1 MELPQNNIE
10 AHTATAHDDDIL
22 KHARATYRPQPE
34 PVRKTSSPRV
44 LEARAKFIG
53 SLLYSL
59 ALLAL
64 GGIVTGIAYA
74 LASPGGTY
82 VVTSGLFLIGG
93 IYFCVAIW
101 NLLKWFALKAA
112 RK

>member
-1 MELPQNNIE
+1 MSMELPQQDIQT
-10 AHTATAHDDDIL
+10 HKLTTHDEIL
-22 KHARATYRPQPE
+22 SIPRRTHAPAQPI
-34 PVRKTSSPRV
+34 KKASSPRV
-44 LEARAKFIG
+44 LEARTKFIG

-59 ALLAL
+59 GLLAL

-101 NLLKWFALKAA
+101 NLLKWLTLKAA